1 MQRFQPKSGGLSV
14 LDAAATRGRSDRAAA
29 QASSDFG
36 PRTAKLGNLQVH
48 RVNTSGEHWMNK
60 QAGKPNEQSRHVHD
74 HYAKWTKTP
83 KGGISAHKQI
93 YHGGETPQPR

>member
-14 LDAAATRGRSDRAAA
+14 LDAAVTRGRSDRTAA

-60 QAGKPNEQSRHVHD
+60 KAGKPNEQSRHVHD

-93 YHGGETPQPR
+93 YHGGEMAMPR